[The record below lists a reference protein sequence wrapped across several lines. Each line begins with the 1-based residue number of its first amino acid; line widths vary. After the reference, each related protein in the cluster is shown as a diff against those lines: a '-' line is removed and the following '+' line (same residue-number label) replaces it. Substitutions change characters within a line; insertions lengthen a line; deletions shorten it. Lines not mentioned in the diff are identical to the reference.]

1 MRIYTLLTRE
11 QRYQLSTLL
20 KMGHSQIEIAEVT
33 GMNNMKY
40 LSKKILSAMHIV
52 FWGYCAKN
60 HPVPAGEPEIVS

>member
-1 MRIYTLLTRE
+1 MRTYTLLTRE

-40 LSKKILSAMHIV
+40 LSKNIV
-52 FWGYCAKN
+52 CYAYSFLGLLREKSSSSR
-60 HPVPAGEPEIVS
+60 GGT